1 MSKTRDTGFLGNVIK
16 VDTSG
21 NVSFVS
27 GSTTLATINTSGQL
41 SGSSPVLSSSYA
53 LNADLL
59 DGLDSTQFTLTS
71 SFAAQTASFTAF
83 TSSINS
89 FSASI
94 LSYTASQNITNGT
107 FTTTSSFNAQ
117 TASFTA
123 FTASVNSFTASQL
136 VLNGTYATTGSN
148 TFAGIQTINSN
159 LIVTGSITA
168 QTLVVQTITSS
179 VDFVTGS
186 TRFGSISENTHQFTG
201 SMSVSGST
209 TFSGNVNIGTA
220 GSEKLNIF
228 GAGSQFINIKNTTT
242 NADMFVGMSSALS
255 ASFIGTGGT
264 DPIVFSTAGTEKMR
278 ITSGGL
284 VGIGATDPVKTLD
297 VRGTLAISNNAS
309 SYWYMDRSDDDG
321 RFKILTDGNSEK
333 FSISA
338 TGVAIFSGSV
348 GIGAVTPS
356 VLLNTFLNDDLTT
369 IQIRAES
376 NTSAVVS
383 YTGLGASVLEY
394 YRNVATGVDLTI
406 QTKIQAAGSG
416 GNIVFSPNSPSVNL
430 TPVERMRITKD
441 GNVGIGTTG
450 PVSTNLTGS
459 LTIVKSYSGDTPTS
473 TTAQTYYTNQSNLYL
488 FGRNAG
494 LTMVGNANE
503 ECIIAFASPS
513 SAYIGGI
520 RYATESTATG
530 GAMKFQTSGST
541 ERMRITVSG
550 SVGIGTTDPLTTL
563 SVKGA
568 GANGIL
574 LDQDANS
581 VGASS
586 RLFFKMNTQT
596 YTMLADN
603 SGLNFMSG
611 ATPGSSSGA
620 VKMTLTSGG
629 NLGINTASPTGLGGI
644 VFAISAASTYP
655 EIVWERT
662 GTGARK
668 WGALIGNDSPF
679 LLRDYTSGN
688 NVFRI
693 DAGATDTALSI
704 NSSGYVRVNSFLS
717 GFDGSSAQ
725 FQVNGFSR
733 MGQIIMHNL
742 SNTAQAV
749 ALSCSGADTFFVN
762 GTFTANVKSFLI
774 PHPLTNLKTTHNLR
788 YVSVESPQADLI
800 YRGKIRLAAGR
811 AVVNIDEA
819 ATMTEGTFEALCRE
833 VQCFTSNESGWDLTK
848 GTVEGNILTIESQ
861 NTESTN
867 EINWLVIGER
877 HDEYMMNTNWTDE
890 NGRVIVEPLAPEEI
904 TIT

>member
-1 MSKTRDTGFLGNVIK
+1 V
-16 VDTSG
+16 
-21 NVSFVS
+21 VS
-27 GSTTLATINTSGQL
+27 ST
-41 SGSSPVLSSSYA
+41 
-53 LNADLL
+53 
-59 DGLDSTQFTLTS
+59 
-71 SFAAQTASFTAF
+71 
-83 TSSINS
+83 
-89 FSASI
+89 
-94 LSYTASQNITNGT
+94 
-107 FTTTSSFNAQ
+107 
-117 TASFTA
+117 
-123 FTASVNSFTASQL
+123 
-136 VLNGTYATTGSN
+136 
-148 TFAGIQTINSN
+148 
-159 LIVTGSITA
+159 ITA
-168 QTLVVQTITSS
+168 QTLVVQTVTSS
-179 VDFVTGS
+179 IVYSSGSNIFGSALTDKQTFTGSLNVTGS
-186 TRFGSISENTHQFTG
+186 NH
-201 SMSVSGST
+201 
-209 TFSGNVNIGTA
+209 
-220 GSEKLNIF
+220 NIF
-228 GAGSQFINIKNTTT
+228 GNVGIGTTNSTTKLTIESSTYDDFIKFTRTGVGSMGISATNPRGIQITDAAGS
-242 NADMFVGMSSALS
+242 FVGLSVS
-255 ASFIGTGGT
+255 ASGF
-264 DPIVFSTAGTEKMR
+264 
-278 ITSGGL
+278 

-376 NTSAVVS
+376 NTSDVVS

-394 YRNVATGVDLTI
+394 YRNIATSIDLNI
-406 QTKIQAAGSG
+406 QTKIVSSGDG

-430 TPVERMRITKD
+430 MPVERMRITKN

-473 TTAQTYYTNQSNLYL
+473 TTAQTYYVNQSNLYL

-520 RYATESTATG
+520 RYTMESTATG
-530 GAMKFQTSGST
+530 GAMKFQTSGSN
-541 ERMRITVSG
+541 ERMRITPLG

-574 LDQDANS
+574 LDQDTNS

-596 YTMLADN
+596 YTMLADSN
-603 SGLNFMSG
+603 GLNFMSG

-629 NLGINTASPTGLGGI
+629 NLGINTTSPTGIGGTAL
-644 VFAISAASTYP
+644 VVSTSNAYP
-655 EIVWERT
+655 EIILERL
-662 GTGARK
+662 GSGARK
-668 WGALIGNDSPF
+668 WGAIIGSDGPF
-679 LLRDYTSGN
+679 LIRDYTSGN

-693 DAGATDTALSI
+693 EAGATDTALSI
-704 NSSGYVRVNSFLS
+704 NSSGYVRVN
-717 GFDGSSAQ
+717 GPVTGYDGSSAN
-725 FQVNGFSR
+725 FQVNGFIR
-733 MGQIIMHNL
+733 IGGQVIFHN
-742 SNTAQAV
+742 SS
-749 ALSCSGADTFFVN
+749 ALSQEVSVSCNGATSLNVAGSFS
-762 GTFTANVKSFLI
+762 ANSKSFLI
-774 PHPLTNLKTTHNLR
+774 PHPLANLKTTHNLR

-811 AVVNIDEA
+811 AVINIDEA
-819 ATMTEGTFEALCRE
+819 TTMTEGTFEALCRE
-833 VQCFTSNESGWDLTK
+833 VQCFTSNETGWD
-848 GTVEGNILTIESQ
+848 TVRGKVEANILTIECQ
-861 NTESTN
+861 NTESTD
-867 EINWLVIGER
+867 EISWLVIGER
-877 HDEYMMNTNWTDE
+877 QDEHMMDTDWTDS
-890 NGRVIVEPLAPEEI
+890 NGKVIVEPLIPEENNNN
-904 TIT
+904 

>member
-1 MSKTRDTGFLGNVIK
+1 MSKVRDISNLSNVIRT
-16 VDTSG
+16 DASG

-53 LNADLL
+53 LNATSASNAELL

-71 SFAAQTASFTAF
+71 SFA
-83 TSSINS
+83 
-89 FSASI
+89 
-94 LSYTASQNITNGT
+94 
-107 FTTTSSFNAQ
+107 AQ

-148 TFAGIQTINSN
+148 TFTGIQTINSN
-159 LIVTGSITA
+159 LVVTGSITA

-186 TRFGSISENTHQFTG
+186 TRFGTILGNTHIF
-201 SMSVSGST
+201 SGSVT
-209 TFSGNVNIGTA
+209 MN
-220 GSEKLNIF
+220 
-228 GAGSQFINIKNTTT
+228 
-242 NADMFVGMSSALS
+242 
-255 ASFIGTGGT
+255 
-264 DPIVFSTAGTEKMR
+264 P
-278 ITSGGL
+278 GGL
-284 VGIGATDPVKTLD
+284 FVSSSGIVGIGATDPVKTLD

-309 SYWYMDRSDDDG
+309 SYWYMDRDDSDG

-333 FSISA
+333 FSISTAGAA
-338 TGVAIFSGSV
+338 TFSSSIAATSATFTSGLINGTTDAFFDLNRSASGNAGRVRFQTTGSDEFEIGLKGGVAGFH
-348 GIGAVTPS
+348 
-356 VLLNTFLNDDLTT
+356 
-369 IQIRAES
+369 
-376 NTSAVVS
+376 
-383 YTGLGASVLEY
+383 
-394 YRNVATGVDLTI
+394 
-406 QTKIQAAGSG
+406 
-416 GNIVFSPNSPSVNL
+416 
-430 TPVERMRITKD
+430 ITKGD
-441 GNVGIGTTG
+441 ATELLTVLTSGNVGIGTTN
-450 PVSTNLTGS
+450 PVLTNLTGS

-563 SVKGA
+563 SVKGS

-581 VGASS
+581 VNASS
-586 RLFFKMNTQT
+586 RLFFKMSTQT
-596 YTMLADN
+596 YTILADN

-629 NLGINTASPTGLGGI
+629 NLGINTTSPTGLGGI

-668 WGALIGNDSPF
+668 WGALIGSDSSF

-693 DAGATDTALSI
+693 DAGATGDAISI
-704 NSSGYVRVNSFLS
+704 NTSGYVRVNSFLS

-749 ALSCSGADTFFVN
+749 SLSCSGADTFYIN
-762 GTFTANVKSFLI
+762 GALSKNSGSFRI
-774 PHPLTNLKTTHNLR
+774 RHPLASKKSTHQL
-788 YVSVESPQADLI
+788 VHSFIEGPKADLI
-800 YRGKIRLAAGR
+800 YRGKIRLIAGR
-811 AVVNIDEA
+811 ATVNIDEA

-877 HDEYMMNTNWTDE
+877 HDEHMMNTSWTDE

-904 TIT
+904 TTI